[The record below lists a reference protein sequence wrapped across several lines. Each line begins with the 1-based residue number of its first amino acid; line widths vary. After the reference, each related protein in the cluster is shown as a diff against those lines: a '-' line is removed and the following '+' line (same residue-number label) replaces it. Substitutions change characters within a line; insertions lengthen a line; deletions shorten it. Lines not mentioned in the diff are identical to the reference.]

1 MRASVL
7 IGAHNEG
14 SRLWRTVES
23 ILESGIGKS
32 AEIVVADDA
41 SSDDSVSEL
50 KKRFPQIVVVEQP
63 ERSGVSSTRGLAVR
77 QARGDTLVFLD
88 GHTKPGRGSIER
100 LVSSVERTSGK
111 AIITPR
117 IEGLDG
123 ETWKSLPQ
131 QLVSGYAL
139 DLETFDSW
147 WISEKKMKEVKVGGQ
162 TYFESPALVGCSL
175 AVSRDLYDHLWGF
188 DVHMRQYGVEDL
200 DFALKAWLMG
210 SRVLHD
216 PEATVAHRF
225 QHLFS
230 GYEVGA
236 EYPLANQI
244 RSARKNFTQSAW
256 EEWVERA
263 QENNR
268 KRLADHPEGLWARAW
283 EIFQK
288 DRASAEQERS
298 HLMAK
303 RVRDEFWFARR
314 F

>member
-131 QLVSGYAL
+131 QLGSGYAL

-147 WISEKKMKEVKVGGQ
+147 WISEKKMKEVKVRL
-162 TYFESPALVGCSL
+162 TSSL
-175 AVSRDLYDHLWGF
+175 RHWWV
-188 DVHMRQYGVEDL
+188 VHWPSAGTSTTISGASMYTCGST
-200 DFALKAWLMG
+200 ALKTWI
-210 SRVLHD
+210 SR
-216 PEATVAHRF
+216 
-225 QHLFS
+225 
-230 GYEVGA
+230 
-236 EYPLANQI
+236 
-244 RSARKNFTQSAW
+244 
-256 EEWVERA
+256 
-263 QENNR
+263 
-268 KRLADHPEGLWARAW
+268 
-283 EIFQK
+283 
-288 DRASAEQERS
+288 
-298 HLMAK
+298 
-303 RVRDEFWFARR
+303 
-314 F
+314 